1 MNLSY
6 LLWHISCNLHTP
18 VQGFSYENLTQK
30 HFVPDFSICARTDFE
45 DTCAT
50 PLLLCEFLHNTFPAF
65 PSLPVFFSLGK
76 EVVYA
81 FVPTPERAY
90 FLGPV
95 CFLTPVSLK
104 YTFPLPS
111 IDKTW
116 LKAVA
121 ACTFSDFVSLILL
134 LYNLF
139 QESVLDEHELI
150 SFNCMDSM
158 LYESAQSELSNL
170 VFQNRESNRTH
181 NPYDQEL
188 REFSSIENGDVEML
202 RKSLSEDYVGQV
214 GTLAKNKLRHWR
226 NLSIVVITLA
236 CRAAIRGGLQPEI
249 AFSMS
254 DIQIQKIEE
263 QTSPV
268 TLLNL
273 THEFE
278 FLYAQAVADIKA
290 QKRGRYKKDQN
301 LRVNQCKD
309 YIFTHLHEKILVKD
323 IAKELQI
330 HENYLS
336 KIFCE
341 YEGMTIS
348 DFILQE
354 KIKLVKNLLIY
365 SSYSYI
371 EIAAYLGFSSQSYLG
386 KQFKKVTDMTLRQ
399 YREVYGVKEFI
410 RI

>member
-6 LLWHISCNLHTP
+6 LLWHISCKLHTP

-278 FLYAQAVADIKA
+278 FLYA
-290 QKRGRYKKDQN
+290 
-301 LRVNQCKD
+301 
-309 YIFTHLHEKILVKD
+309 HLHEKILVKD